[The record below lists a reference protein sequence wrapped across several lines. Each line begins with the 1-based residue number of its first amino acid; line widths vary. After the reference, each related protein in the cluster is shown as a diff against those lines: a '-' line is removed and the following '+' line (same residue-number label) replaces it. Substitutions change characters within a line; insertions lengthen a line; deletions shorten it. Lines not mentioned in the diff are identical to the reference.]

1 MKADACENMF
11 IKMYKFQNH
20 QLVSLI
26 MRVKK
31 TSVYQKSITMV
42 TTHIFT
48 ALSLISVAWVHKAC
62 PLKKE
67 KENLKCLKGV
77 TAPSRCVTTR

>member
-1 MKADACENMF
+1 MKADARENMF

-31 TSVYQKSITMV
+31 KLCVPEINNNGDNAYFHCPKLD
-42 TTHIFT
+42 
-48 ALSLISVAWVHKAC
+48 LSGLGTQS
-62 PLKKE
+62 L
-67 KENLKCLKGV
+67 
-77 TAPSRCVTTR
+77 PS

>member
-1 MKADACENMF
+1 MKADAWENMF

-31 TSVYQKSITMV
+31 TSVYQKSITTV

-48 ALSLISVAWVHKAC
+48 DLSLISVEVHKAC